1 MMKFLSFLFSFF
13 LWVSF
18 FHASKVVSYT
28 PGRYN
33 PRRLASATRL
43 NNIFSDISD
52 VFSGG
57 KLVDQTRVELVY
69 GRPLGDVSDV
79 RRTLAIQER
88 AISFTGED
96 FDVYDLDAT
105 APYCRVRGAML
116 HLPGKDKMRVSRNG
130 KVVAILDR
138 KLVAITPTYDIYR
151 GESGEKIGWLEKVG
165 VALTD
170 TFEFHGEK
178 EGGFGP
184 FRPGAAFKLEG
195 GFLDRRF
202 VMKNSKGDVV
212 ARVTKDQIIEFDQ
225 FNHYQV
231 ELAPG
236 MDPIL
241 VIACACAI
249 DEELDEEHKKKR
261 EKEQEA
267 RR

>member
-1 MMKFLSFLFSFF
+1 M
-13 LWVSF
+13 
-18 FHASKVVSYT
+18 
-28 PGRYN
+28 
-33 PRRLASATRL
+33 
-43 NNIFSDISD
+43 
-52 VFSGG
+52 
-57 KLVDQTRVELVY
+57 
-69 GRPLGDVSDV
+69 
-79 RRTLAIQER
+79 
-88 AISFTGED
+88 
-96 FDVYDLDAT
+96 
-105 APYCRVRGAML
+105 
-116 HLPGKDKMRVSRNG
+116 
-130 KVVAILDR
+130 
-138 KLVAITPTYDIYR
+138 
-151 GESGEKIGWLEKVG
+151 
-165 VALTD
+165 D

-202 VMKNSKGDVV
+202 VMRNSKGDVV
-212 ARVTKDQIIEFDQ
+212 AKVTKDQIIEFDQ

-249 DEELDEEHKKKR
+249 DEEFDEEHKKKR

>member
-1 MMKFLSFLFSFF
+1 MMKSRSFLFSLF
-13 LWVSF
+13 LWLSCF
-18 FHASKVVSYT
+18 LPSKVGSYT
-28 PGRYN
+28 PSRQV
-33 PRRLASATRL
+33 PRLLASDTRL
-43 NNIFSDISD
+43 NNIFSDMSD

-69 GRPLGDVSDV
+69 GMPLGDISDA

-96 FDVYDLDAT
+96 FDVYDLDAN

-130 KVVAILDR
+130 KVVATLDR
-138 KLVAITPTYDIYR
+138 KLLAITPTYDIYR
-151 GESGEKIGWLEKVG
+151 GESGEKIGWLEKAS
-165 VALTD
+165 VAFTD

-212 ARVTKDQIIEFDQ
+212 AKVTKDQIIEFDQ

-249 DEELDEEHKKKR
+249 DEEFDEEHKKK
-261 EKEQEA
+261 KEQEQ
-267 RR
+267 R